1 MAAALAL
8 AIPLAPVA
16 VADPVLVVIAEHKAA
31 IADTDDAVRHLLR
44 HRAGRSRPI
53 ALAILGT
60 PLTSTEGVVALFAY
74 ACDTLSRPE
83 GIIDHTVD
91 DRPRDLER
99 WDNESA
105 ERAAAG
111 TKSGTA

>member
-1 MAAALAL
+1 M
-8 AIPLAPVA
+8 
-16 VADPVLVVIAEHKAA
+16 
-31 IADTDDAVRHLLR
+31 
-44 HRAGRSRPI
+44 
-53 ALAILGT
+53 LGT
-60 PLTSTEGVVALFAY
+60 PSTSTDGVVALFAH

-105 ERAAAG
+105 ERAAAR
-111 TKSGTA
+111 TDSGTA

>member
-1 MAAALAL
+1 MNW
-8 AIPLAPVA
+8 
-16 VADPVLVVIAEHKAA
+16 
-31 IADTDDAVRHLLR
+31 
-44 HRAGRSRPI
+44 
-53 ALAILGT
+53 
-60 PLTSTEGVVALFAY
+60 EGVVALFAY

-91 DRPRDLER
+91 DRPRDSER

-111 TKSGTA
+111 TESGRA

>member
-1 MAAALAL
+1 MAQ
-8 AIPLAPVA
+8 
-16 VADPVLVVIAEHKAA
+16 
-31 IADTDDAVRHLLR
+31 TMNW
-44 HRAGRSRPI
+44 
-53 ALAILGT
+53 
-60 PLTSTEGVVALFAY
+60 EGVVALFAY

-91 DRPRDLER
+91 DRPRDSER

-111 TKSGTA
+111 TESGRA

>member
-1 MAAALAL
+1 MNCFMGVASVPS
-8 AIPLAPVA
+8 PLARPFQGG
-16 VADPVLVVIAEHKAA
+16 
-31 IADTDDAVRHLLR
+31 RFR
-44 HRAGRSRPI
+44 WRRAPQQTRASPILTSSKLFPSDPI
-53 ALAILGT
+53 ALAMRGT
-60 PLTSTEGVVALFAY
+60 PFMSTEWVVLLFAY

-91 DRPRDLER
+91 DRPRDVER

-111 TKSGTA
+111 TESGTA